1 MNDTSADSKLSQ
13 PTDLSTRHEM
23 ANAVRALSMDAVQA
37 ANSGHPGMPMGMA
50 DIAVSLWM
58 DHLRHNPKNPG
69 WFNRDRFVL
78 SNGHGSMLLYAM
90 LHLTGYDLP
99 IEEIKNFR
107 QLHSKT
113 AGHPEYGI
121 TPGVETTTGPLGQ
134 GFANAVGLA
143 LAEKVLAARF
153 NRPGQEIIDHFTY
166 VFLGDGC
173 LMEGISH
180 EAASFSGTHQLAKLI
195 AFYDD
200 NNVSIDGEVSG
211 WFTEDTP
218 QRFAAYGWH
227 VVENVD
233 GHNPEEIEAAIH
245 TARSET
251 GRPSL
256 ICCKTIIGWGAPNK
270 QGTAG
275 AHGAPLGDAEVAL
288 ARERMDWPHPPFHVP
303 ENLRSEFN
311 CHARGA
317 AEEASW
323 NTRFE
328 NYAVEYP
335 ELAAELARRIA
346 GRLPQDWSSF
356 SAASVIAAPNKA
368 IATRQSSKVAL
379 DSFGP
384 KLPELIGGS
393 ADLTGSNLTLWAGSS
408 PIDEQRADGSYI
420 YFGVRE
426 FGMSAI
432 VNGLALHGGF
442 IPYGATFL
450 MFSEYARNAIR
461 MASLMGIRS
470 IFVYTH
476 DSIGLGEDG
485 PTHQAVEQTSTLR
498 LIPNMSVWRP
508 CDTQESLVAWKAA
521 IERADGPTSLLFSRQ
536 GVAQHER
543 NPQQVDD
550 IAKGGYVLSDCKG
563 EPEAI
568 IIATGTEVELATG
581 AAQRLTQSGRAIRVV
596 SMPSVDVFEAQ
607 SQQYQDLVLPP
618 QVSRRVIVEAGVT
631 PLWAKYAGTNGMVL
645 GVDRFGE
652 SAPGKVLYEFFGLT
666 VDGVE
671 RAVRNLLD

>member
-1 MNDTSADSKLSQ
+1 MNDTAADSTISQ
-13 PTDLSTRHEM
+13 HTDLPTRLEM

-50 DIAVSLWM
+50 DIAVALWL
-58 DHLRHNPKNPG
+58 DHLKHNPDDTN
-69 WFNRDRFVL
+69 WFDRDRFIL
-78 SNGHGSMLLYAM
+78 SNGHGSMLIYSM

-99 IEEIKNFR
+99 IEELKNFR

-134 GFANAVGLA
+134 GFANAVGIA
-143 LAEKVLAARF
+143 LAEKVLGAQF
-153 NRPGQEIIDHFTY
+153 NRPDHDIVDHYTY

-180 EAASFSGTHQLAKLI
+180 EAASFAGTHRLEKLI

-200 NNVSIDGEVSG
+200 NNISIDGEVAG

-218 QRFAAYGWH
+218 RRFAAYGWH

-233 GHNPEEIEAAIH
+233 GHNPDEIDAAIH
-245 TARSET
+245 TARSEK

-256 ICCKTIIGWGAPNK
+256 ICCKTVIGWGAPNK

-275 AHGAPLGDAEVAL
+275 AHGAPLGDAEIAL
-288 ARERMDWPHPPFHVP
+288 TRERLGWEHHPFHIP
-303 ENLRSEFN
+303 DSIRSAFD
-311 CHARGA
+311 CRSRGA
-317 AEEASW
+317 TAQSQW
-323 NTRFE
+323 NEKLTR
-328 NYAVEYP
+328 YKDDYP
-335 ELAAELARRIA
+335 ELAEEFVRRSA
-346 GRLPQDWSSF
+346 GHLPDDWPEF
-356 SAASVIAAPNKA
+356 SRDKISHAPDKA
-368 IATRQSSKVAL
+368 VATRQSSKVAL
-379 DSFGP
+379 DTYGP
-384 KLPELIGGS
+384 YLPEIIGGS
-393 ADLTGSNLTLWAGSS
+393 ADLTGSNLTLWDGSK
-408 PIDEQRADGSYI
+408 PIDVENADGRYI

-432 VNGLALHGGF
+432 VNGMALHGGF

-461 MASLMGIRS
+461 MAALMGIRS

-485 PTHQAVEQTSTLR
+485 PTHQAVEQAATLR

-508 CDTQESLVAWKAA
+508 CDTQESMVAWKAA
-521 IERADGPTSLLFSRQ
+521 IERVSGPTCLLFSRQ
-536 GVAQHER
+536 GVVQHQRTAAQ
-543 NPQQVDD
+543 VAD
-550 IAKGGYVLSDCKG
+550 IAKGGYVLSDCADD
-563 EPEAI
+563 PEAV

-581 AAQRLTQSGRAIRVV
+581 AAKRLAASGVSIRVV
-596 SMPSVDVFEAQ
+596 SMPSVDAFEAQ
-607 SQQYQDLVLPP
+607 SQQYQEAVLPP
-618 QVSRRVIVEAGVT
+618 QVSRRVVVEAGVT
-631 PLWAKYAGTNGMVL
+631 PLWAKYAGPGGVVL

-652 SAPGKVLYEFFGLT
+652 SAPGKDLYEFFGLT
-666 VDGVE
+666 VDAVE
-671 RAVRNLLD
+671 SAVRGLLK

>member
-1 MNDTSADSKLSQ
+1 MNDTAADSTISQ
-13 PTDLSTRHEM
+13 RTDLPTRIEM

-50 DIAVSLWM
+50 DIAVALWL
-58 DHLRHNPKNPG
+58 DHLKHNPDDTD
-69 WFNRDRFVL
+69 WFDRDRFIL
-78 SNGHGSMLLYAM
+78 SNGHGSMLLYSM

-99 IEEIKNFR
+99 IEELKNFR

-134 GFANAVGLA
+134 GFANAVGIA
-143 LAEKVLAARF
+143 LAEKVLAAQF
-153 NRPGQEIIDHFTY
+153 NRPGHDIVDHYTY

-180 EAASFSGTHQLAKLI
+180 EAASFAGTHRLEKLI

-200 NNVSIDGEVSG
+200 NNISIDGEVAG

-218 QRFAAYGWH
+218 RRFAAYGWH

-233 GHNPEEIEAAIH
+233 GHNPDEIDAAIH
-245 TARSET
+245 TARSEK

-256 ICCKTIIGWGAPNK
+256 ICCKTVIGWGAPNK

-275 AHGAPLGDAEVAL
+275 AHGAPLGDAEIAL
-288 ARERMDWPHPPFHVP
+288 TREQLGWEHRPFHVP
-303 ENLRSEFN
+303 DSIRSAFD
-311 CHARGA
+311 CRSRGA
-317 AEEASW
+317 TAQSQWHEKLTSYT
-323 NTRFE
+323 ND
-328 NYAVEYP
+328 YP
-335 ELAAELARRIA
+335 ELAAEFVRRSA
-346 GRLPQDWSSF
+346 GQLPDEWPKF
-356 SAASVIAAPNKA
+356 SCDKISCAPDKA
-368 IATRQSSKVAL
+368 VATRQSSKVAL
-379 DSFGP
+379 DTYGP
-384 KLPELIGGS
+384 YLPEIIGGS
-393 ADLTGSNLTLWAGSS
+393 ADLTGSNLTLWDGSK
-408 PIDEQRADGSYI
+408 PIDAQNANGSYI

-432 VNGLALHGGF
+432 VNGMALHGGF

-461 MASLMGIRS
+461 MAALMGIRS

-485 PTHQAVEQTSTLR
+485 PTHQAVEQAATLR

-508 CDTQESLVAWKAA
+508 CDTQESMVAWKAA
-521 IERADGPTSLLFSRQ
+521 IERVNGPTCLLFSRQ
-536 GVAQHER
+536 GVVQHQRTAAQ
-543 NPQQVDD
+543 VAD
-550 IAKGGYVLSDCKG
+550 IAKGGYVLSDCADG
-563 EPEAI
+563 PEAI

-581 AAQRLTQSGRAIRVV
+581 AAKRLAASGVSIRVV
-596 SMPSVDVFEAQ
+596 SMPSVDVFQTQ
-607 SQQYQDLVLPP
+607 SQQYQQAVLPP
-618 QVSRRVIVEAGVT
+618 QVSRRVVVEAGVT
-631 PLWAKYAGTNGMVL
+631 PLWAKYAGPGGVVL

-652 SAPGKVLYEFFGLT
+652 SAPGKDLYEFFGLT
-666 VDGVE
+666 VDAIE
-671 RAVRNLLD
+671 CAVRGLLK